1 MRPTLIALLAM
12 CLCLP
17 LMGADNDKPVP
28 KDLKSLKALA
38 EKGDARA
45 QNNLGLR
52 YSIGQDDREAV
63 KWYRKAAD
71 QKGLPAAMAQN
82 FLGDMYNGGKGVKKD
97 LKEAV
102 KWYRKVAEQGYPF
115 GQNKLGLMYW
125 EGEGVP
131 QDFVT
136 AYAWVDIATTN
147 RNPFSKT
154 LKGSFAQ
161 NMTPKQIAKAEA
173 LVKEM
178 IKKNPKLLN
187 KK

>member
-1 MRPTLIALLAM
+1 
-12 CLCLP
+12 
-17 LMGADNDKPVP
+17 MGADKDKPLP

-71 QKGLPAAMAQN
+71 QGYAEAQYTLGRMYYKGQGME
-82 FLGDMYNGGKGVKKD
+82 KD
-97 LKEAV
+97 DEEAV

-147 RNPFSKT
+147 GNPFSKT

-173 LVKEM
+173 LVKKM
-178 IKKNPKLLN
+178 AAKNPKLL